1 MFEADWTNWSRFHEL
16 RVVSVNPVQPDDVT
30 QANWKD
36 AWFVSLGAEF
46 APNDRWTWRGGVAI
60 DQTPIQASTLS
71 PRIPDATRTWASVG
85 VTYRLNDTMSV
96 ALTYA
101 HLFLPNR
108 TVAQTA
114 AMNGN
119 ALRGNLAGRSEA
131 DDNAVGIQLN
141 YRMP

>member
-1 MFEADWTNWSRFHEL
+1 MQHLDSMRHLALITIDNAQ
-16 RVVSVNPVQPDDVT
+16 RVGGQYGHLVVGQIYDLIGVASQ
-30 QANWKD
+30 
-36 AWFVSLGAEF
+36 
-46 APNDRWTWRGGVAI
+46 RGGVAI
-60 DQTPIQASTLS
+60 DQTPIPASTLS

-131 DDNAVGIQLN
+131 DANAVGIQLN